1 MEKDACYRLGHIA
14 SKYSFKGEV
23 LFKLDTDDP
32 DQYDE
37 MESIFV
43 EIDHE
48 LIPFF
53 ILSSR
58 WHRNFLRV
66 RFEGIDTEYQA
77 EQLIGK
83 SLYRPLSELPKLEGD
98 QFYFHEIIGFT
109 VIDQLFGKVG
119 ELIAINDAA
128 AQALL
133 VIRHDSGN
141 EVLIPFVKELF
152 NGMDREGKTLTI
164 SAPEGLIAL
173 YVS

>member
-32 DQYDE
+32 EQYDE

-48 LIPFF
+48 LVPFF
-53 ILSSR
+53 IVNAR
-58 WHRNFLRV
+58 WHRDFLRV
-66 RFEGIDTEYQA
+66 QLEGVDSEHQA

-98 QFYFHEIIGFT
+98 RFYFHEIIGFT
-109 VIDQLFGKVG
+109 VIDRVFGQVG
-119 ELIAINDAA
+119 ELIAVNDAA
-128 AQALL
+128 AQELL
-133 VIRHDSGN
+133 VIRHESGN
-141 EVLIPFVKELF
+141 EVLIPFVDELF
-152 NGMDREGKTLTI
+152 EGVDRTNKTLSI
-164 SAPEGLIAL
+164 SAPDGLIGL

>member
-32 DQYDE
+32 EQYDE
-37 MESIFV
+37 MESVFV

-48 LIPFF
+48 LVPFF
-53 ILSSR
+53 IENAR
-58 WHRNFLRV
+58 WHRDFLRV
-66 RFEGIDTEYQA
+66 QLEGVDSEHQA

-83 SLYRPLSELPKLEGD
+83 SLYRPLSELPKLEGNR
-98 QFYFHEIIGFT
+98 FYFHEIIGFT
-109 VIDQLFGKVG
+109 VVDRVFGQVG
-119 ELIAINDAA
+119 ELIAVNDAA

-133 VIRHDSGN
+133 VVRHESGN
-141 EVLIPFVKELF
+141 EVLIPFVDELF
-152 NGMDREGKTLTI
+152 EGIDRINKTLSI
-164 SAPEGLIAL
+164 SAPDGLIAL